1 MGRFRGT
8 RIERLGCRK
17 CYIFRVLMLSL
28 IDRFVRYQ
36 NSIIYLRHNTRV
48 TIEILFT
55 SPRRTNRETNTK
67 KERKNKRKMKE
78 TII

>member
-1 MGRFRGT
+1 
-8 RIERLGCRK
+8 
-17 CYIFRVLMLSL
+17 MLSL